1 MNTNNYVVIMA
12 GGIGSRFWPMS
23 RTNFPKQFIDILGT
37 GRTLL
42 QMTYDRF
49 LKICPPENILIV
61 THESYQSLVKQQLP
75 SIIDDNIICEPFRK
89 NTAPC
94 VAYANYKIL
103 AKNPDANIVVAPSDH
118 LIKKE
123 DTFIR
128 AINNCLIKTANSD
141 ALLTLG
147 LKPTRPDTG
156 YGYIQFT
163 ESDVKEKDKRIGKV
177 KTFTEKPELELAKS
191 FIESGD
197 FLWNSGIFIWSLKGI
212 MKAFEQ
218 YDPEMNSIF
227 KDGIDKYNT
236 PNEKAFI
243 QQAYSLCQN
252 ISIDKAI
259 MEKSRNTYVRE
270 SMIGWSDLGTYG
282 SLYTHLKKD
291 EQGNAKVG
299 KNIMLYNAQ
308 KNIINVPND
317 KLVVIDGL
325 EGYIVVESNG
335 ALLICK
341 KDNEQ
346 KIRDFVADVKLR
358 ADGNKYI

>member
-1 MNTNNYVVIMA
+1 MNNNNYVIIMA

-49 LKICPPENILIV
+49 LKICPPQNIIVV
-61 THESYQSLVKQQLP
+61 THESYATLVKQQLP
-75 SIIDDNIICEPFRK
+75 AMLDYNILCEPFRK

-103 AKNPDANIVVAPSDH
+103 KRNPNANIIVAPSDH

-123 DTFIR
+123 ETFIK
-128 AINNCLIKTANSD
+128 AINNCLNKTAACD

-156 YGYIQFT
+156 YGYIQFVN
-163 ESDVKEKDKRIGKV
+163 SDVKENDKRIRKV
-177 KTFTEKPELELAKS
+177 KTFTEKPELELAKH

-197 FLWNSGIFIWSLKGI
+197 FLWNSGIFVWSLQGI

-218 YDPEMNSIF
+218 YDPEMNALF
-227 KDGIDKYNT
+227 KDGMDKYDT
-236 PNEKAFI
+236 PQEKAFI
-243 QQAYSLCQN
+243 LQAYSLCQN

-270 SMIGWSDLGTYG
+270 SILGWSDLGTYG
-282 SLYTHLKKD
+282 SLYTHLKQD
-291 EQGNAKVG
+291 EKGNATIG
-299 KNIMLYNAQ
+299 KNVMLYDANH
-308 KNIINVPND
+308 NIINVPND
-317 KLVVIDGL
+317 KLVIIDGL

-346 KIRDFVADVKLR
+346 KIRDFVSDVKAR
-358 ADGNKYI
+358 NDGAKYI